1 VTKKNQEGLT
11 PKTLAKR
18 FRDALNEEMNK
29 DALNEEMNKDP
40 VQHIR
45 EAFQQLLGETD
56 TGDAGQKSQL
66 SGTAV
71 QDEQEQRNRKPWW
84 SRVFRW

>member
-1 VTKKNQEGLT
+1 MTKKNQEGLT

-18 FRDALNEEMNK
+18 FR

>member
-11 PKTLAKR
+11 PKTLGKR
-18 FRDALNEEMNK
+18 FRDALY
-29 DALNEEMNKDP
+29 EEMNKDP

>member
-18 FRDALNEEMNK
+18 FRD
-29 DALNEEMNKDP
+29 DLNEEMNKDP